1 MGVHFDFVVKIT
13 QQFKARGHR
22 NVTLRHRTTIMITT
36 DRELSL
42 KGDCIAVVASELG
55 LSHLRSELKEA
66 IRSPD
71 ANIILKLAAEEKSI
85 EVHGR
90 GHPDLSLEDTADMV
104 ARKSGYTGPRTLMIH
119 ADKASVDVPRE
130 FVELLRGSPQVDVTI
145 TAIL

>member
-1 MGVHFDFVVKIT
+1 MGAPKGITVKIT
-13 QQFKARGHR
+13 QKFKARGHR
-22 NVTLRHRTTIMITT
+22 NVILRHRTTIMITT

-42 KGDCIAVVASELG
+42 KGDCIAAVSSELG
-55 LSHLRSELKEA
+55 LSHLSSELKEA

-71 ANIILKLAAEEKSI
+71 ANIILKLEAEGESI
-85 EVHGR
+85 EIHGR

-104 ARKSGYTGPRTLMIH
+104 ARKSGYTCPRTLMIY

-130 FVELLRGSPQVDVTI
+130 FVELLRGSPQMDVTI